1 MLVAATLAK
10 RHQKLAGRIRLLA
23 DGGGGDDQRNANTEE
38 NHEETGP
45 GNESL
50 GSELVALTTL
60 RPGIG
65 GVDGGVSINVG
76 TILALE
82 LVDTIALALAARGVN
97 PVLLLHGLRLA
108 HEVELDS
115 LVLDRVKTL
124 LADVNLLAIGNDNG
138 ADVLASARGLGLE
151 ACAREG
157 FLSNGGLHS
166 DELGQFKMLIS

>member
-50 GSELVALTTL
+50 GSKLVALTTL

-82 LVDTIALALAARGVN
+82 LVDTIALQIVIKYIELVDTLRKDSYRD
-97 PVLLLHGLRLA
+97 LLLFTPQIA
-108 HEVELDS
+108 P
-115 LVLDRVKTL
+115 
-124 LADVNLLAIGNDNG
+124 AICGGN
-138 ADVLASARGLGLE
+138 
-151 ACAREG
+151 
-157 FLSNGGLHS
+157 F
-166 DELGQFKMLIS
+166 II